1 MGWLKNLV
9 WPLIKGQLHVWIST
23 RAMQLPIKERM
34 ELIALMGQA
43 TTDETKL
50 QLVNDALKARAL
62 AELDKFKP

>member
-9 WPLIKGQLHVWIST
+9 WPLIKGQLQVWIST
-23 RAMQLPIKERM
+23 RALQLPIKERM

-50 QLVNDALKARAL
+50 QLVNDALKARVM

>member
-9 WPLIKGQLHVWIST
+9 WPLIKGQLQVWIST